1 MILFLS
7 QGASEVG
14 ITMVVVVTAIVH
26 SINVAGVFISTV
38 VIGNGDAAVVFD
50 VDASDVVVVSVV
62 DSAVVAEEAAAA
74 DGVSYSIKD
83 RENNFD

>member
-1 MILFLS
+1 M
-7 QGASEVG
+7 
-14 ITMVVVVTAIVH
+14 VVTATVH

-62 DSAVVAEEAAAA
+62 DSAVVAEEAAAV
-74 DGVSYSIKD
+74 DGVSYSIKN